1 MLRTRDLSCGQVTN
15 ETNYIKTNRN
25 QTKTIM
31 GSCQAPFSESALV
44 GTGGV

>member
-1 MLRTRDLSCGQVTN
+1 MGFVLRTGITS
-15 ETNYIKTNRN
+15 TNYIKTNRN